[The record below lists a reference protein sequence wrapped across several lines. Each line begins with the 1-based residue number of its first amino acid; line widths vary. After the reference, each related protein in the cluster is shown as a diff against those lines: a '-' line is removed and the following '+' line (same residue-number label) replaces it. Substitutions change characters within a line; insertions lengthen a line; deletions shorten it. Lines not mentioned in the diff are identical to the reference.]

1 MEDNKNISR
10 SEALAIINNIKDPEV
25 KDFIFCGEQ
34 NDDDFLKQKEFLY
47 KYFNNIFILSF
58 MFIYG
63 KFLNWKQRHGSK
75 IVTNQTLRESSN
87 FMRIITTLD
96 KLYYDFNLSY
106 EVIENLLSD
115 IQILLV
121 MENSPIF
128 TQELGIEN
136 AFSSST
142 KFAHFTHLAKIG
154 RYGIGRV
161 EELDYEGSLAQR
173 RTDLIEFLKMMPFI
187 EKLDID
193 SKSKHGVPHDEID
206 LQLLP
211 FERLEVIN
219 SSNFN
224 IDEFDPNFAFLYNT
238 ATKEYYYLESIAE
251 GKDRSSGISYLSLC
265 YVQTGKFGDCNQKYV
280 IVKDKVENSKPL
292 KLESDSEDLIIVEDP
307 SGIAGFKRKIFPNL
321 NAVNKNNFIKD
332 FNAINFRY
340 IRVLS
345 IAISDILND
354 GGRRFI
360 YQTFGK
366 RPEYKGMF
374 AENVKKGDYLR
385 NETNGENQEESGY
398 DWDVVIATL
407 LIQEGAT
414 KLLTLLFKDNG
425 SRFDQLLMNISYR
438 FGSELNVAHLKKIV
452 SDYVE
457 QENIEMNYR
466 TYGNKKGNSLV
477 GNDLANYKRIT
488 AKIQAQVLISKLSEL
503 TDANNNGDFR
513 TRFPISMKSRIKLI
527 REIGDDDANYV
538 DGYKEKVKILKL
550 IVSQT
555 LRVLYCFYHGLF
567 AYASEKLRFE
577 RESILKPL
585 QRDDAISSQRL
596 ANKLFDE
603 AILKSSEE
611 MKKIEAYDV
620 KSVMMKV
627 RLFCKEC
634 SYVNKQGSYNEL
646 LKRMLGRDFLLNYDE
661 ISALEYCFDQPI
673 ETKRELKN
681 LIVIIEEVFEYLKD
695 GRSSRPPFKYD
706 GVIFPHI
713 AYLDYVSKTSDGYD
727 VIHFS
732 AALAEEKE
740 IDIKVISEYIYKSS
754 RSYLC
759 VPSRTRSNDE
769 LKLWIEPIIIDYE
782 HLCIDFIDNKNEE

>member
-1 MEDNKNISR
+1 MENNKTISR
-10 SEALAIINNIKDPEV
+10 SEALEIINNIQDSEV

-34 NDDDFLKQKEFLY
+34 HDDDFLRQKSFLY

-63 KFLNWKQRHGSK
+63 KFLNWKQKHGSK

-161 EELDYEGSLAQR
+161 EELDEESTLAQR
-173 RTDLIEFLKMMPFI
+173 RTDLIDFLKMMPFI

-193 SKSKHGVPHDEID
+193 SKTKHKVELDEID
-206 LQLLP
+206 IQLKP
-211 FERLEVIN
+211 FERLEVVN

-224 IDEFDPNFAFLYNT
+224 IDEFDPNFAFLYNSET
-238 ATKEYYYLESIAE
+238 NEYYYLESITE
-251 GKDRSSGISYLSLC
+251 NKDRTSGLSYLSLC

-280 IVKDKVENSKPL
+280 IVKDKIENARPL
-292 KLESDSEDLIIVEDP
+292 QIELESEGLIIIEDP

-321 NAVNKNNFIKD
+321 NLENKKNFIKD

-345 IAISDILND
+345 IAISDILNE

-366 RPEYKGMF
+366 KPEYKSMF
-374 AENVKKGDYLR
+374 AENAKKGDYLR
-385 NETNGENQEESGY
+385 NEGKGENQEESGY

-414 KLLTLLFKDNG
+414 KLLTLLFKDNS

-438 FGSELNVAHLKKIV
+438 FGSELDVAQLKKIV
-452 SDYVE
+452 HDYVE

-466 TYGNKKGNSLV
+466 TYGNKKGNTLS
-477 GNDLANYKRIT
+477 NDVENYRRIT
-488 AKIQAQVLISKLSEL
+488 AKIQAQVLIAKLSEL
-503 TDANNNGDFR
+503 TDANNSGDFR

-527 REIGDDDANYV
+527 REIGDEDANYV
-538 DGYKEKVKILKL
+538 DGYKEKIKILKL
-550 IVSQT
+550 VVSQT
-555 LRVLYCFYHGLF
+555 LRVFYCFYHGLF

-585 QRDDAISSQRL
+585 QKDDAIASQKL

-611 MKKIEAYDV
+611 MKQIDAYDI
-620 KSVMMKV
+620 KTVMMKL
-627 RLFCKEC
+627 RAFCKEC
-634 SYVNKQGSYNEL
+634 SYTNKQGSYNEL
-646 LKRMLGRDFLLNYDE
+646 LKKMLGRDFLLNYDE
-661 ISALEYCFDQPI
+661 IAALENCFDQSI

-681 LIVIIEEVFEYLKD
+681 LIGIIEEVFEYLKD
-695 GRSSRPPFKYD
+695 GRSSRPPFRYD

-740 IDIKVISEYIYKSS
+740 VDIKVISEYIYKSS

-759 VPSRTRSNDE
+759 VPSKTRSNDE